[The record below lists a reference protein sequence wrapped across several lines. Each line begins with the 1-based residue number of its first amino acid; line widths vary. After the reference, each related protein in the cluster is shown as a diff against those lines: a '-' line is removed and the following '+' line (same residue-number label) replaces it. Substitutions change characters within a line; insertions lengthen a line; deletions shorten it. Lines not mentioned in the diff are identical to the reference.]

1 MQEVRKTIVERDA
14 RNSSWACRV
23 QDDKHETGK

>member
-14 RNSSWACRV
+14 RNNVGHSRI
-23 QDDKHETGK
+23 QDDKHETRK